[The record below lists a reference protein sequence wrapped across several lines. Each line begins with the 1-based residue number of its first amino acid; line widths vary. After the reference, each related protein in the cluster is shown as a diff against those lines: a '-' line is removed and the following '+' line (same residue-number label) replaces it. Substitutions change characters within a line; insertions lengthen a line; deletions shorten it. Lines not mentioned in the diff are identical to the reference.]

1 MSTTQVEPLRCVE
14 STMKFATTPEPR
26 HYALAVA
33 IPQTEPARRVMP
45 SFLQAKPRPLSAVAA
60 YLAGSALPPA
70 VVCEVGWVNGLG
82 AIRSLGRA
90 GVPVVALDHRPWALG
105 FRSRYALPVVAP
117 DPLPDE
123 DGFISFLQELA
134 EVVER
139 PMPIF
144 PTHDEH
150 LNSLARRRDELGD
163 SFLCPFPSWEVLE
176 PLQSKRHQIATA
188 ERLGMATPQT
198 AHPRSAEEARSAAAE
213 IGYPVFVKPS
223 ENIVFKRIHK
233 RQAFVC
239 NDADELEHA
248 YSTTADYEPMV
259 QEFIPGG
266 DVGLWTLGAYIASDG
281 SPLAV
286 FSGRKLRQTAE
297 NMGSARVGE
306 ALWDDEVV
314 ESGLR
319 LLKELAFYGIA
330 QVEWKRDPRDSRL
343 KLIEVNPRLWQW
355 HGLTGACGAD
365 VAQIAYWDLIGVS
378 VPFARTDSSGK
389 RWAIGLMSDHGV
401 ELQRPPYVD
410 GVFAL
415 DDPQPGLVN
424 AARFLVNP
432 FRS

>member
-1 MSTTQVEPLRCVE
+1 VE
-14 STMKFATTPEPR
+14 STTNLVTTPQPR
-26 HYALAVA
+26 HYALDVA
-33 IPQTEPARRVMP
+33 LPQTETGRRVMP
-45 SFLQAKPRPLSAVAA
+45 KFLQAKPRPPSAVAE
-60 YLAGSALPPA
+60 YLAGKALPPA
-70 VVCEVGWVNGLG
+70 IVCEVGWVNGLG

-90 GVPVVALDHRPWALG
+90 GVPVIALDHRPWALG

-123 DGFISFLQELA
+123 DGFIALLQELA
-134 EVVER
+134 DVIDR
-139 PMPIF
+139 PSPIF

-163 SFLCPFPSWEVLE
+163 RFLCPFPSWEVLE

-188 ERLGMATPQT
+188 ESLGMATPAT
-198 AHPRSAEEARSAAAE
+198 AHPRSAEEAQRDAAE
-213 IGYPVFVKPS
+213 IGFPVFVKPS

-239 NDADELEHA
+239 RDPGELEAA
-248 YSTTADYEPMV
+248 YRTTADYEPMV

-266 DVGLWTLGAYIASDG
+266 DEWLWTLGTYITPDG
-281 SPLAV
+281 RPLAV

-319 LLKELAFYGIA
+319 LLQELRFHGIA
-330 QVEWKRDPRDSRL
+330 QVEWKRDPRDGRL

-365 VAQIAYWDLIGVS
+365 VAHIAYLDQIGVP
-378 VPFARTDSSGK
+378 VTPARTDSSGK
-389 RWAIGLMSDHGV
+389 RWAIAVMSEHGFAL
-401 ELQRPPYVD
+401 ERPPYVD

-415 DDPQPGLVN
+415 DDPKPGLVN
-424 AARFLVNP
+424 AGRFVFNPLTARL
-432 FRS
+432 RA

>member
-1 MSTTQVEPLRCVE
+1 M
-14 STMKFATTPEPR
+14 
-26 HYALAVA
+26 A
-33 IPQTEPARRVMP
+33 IPQTETGRRVMP
-45 SFLQAKPRPLSAVAA
+45 RFLQARPRPLSAVAE
-60 YLAGSALPPA
+60 YVAGSALPPA

-90 GVPVVALDHRPWALG
+90 GAPVIALDHRPWALG

-134 EVVER
+134 EVVDR
-139 PMPIF
+139 PLPIF

-176 PLQSKRHQIATA
+176 PLQSKRHQIDTATA
-188 ERLGMATPQT
+188 LGMGAPAT
-198 AHPRSAEEARSAAAE
+198 AHPQAAEEARSVATE
-213 IGYPVFVKPS
+213 IGFPVFVKPS

-266 DVGLWTLGAYIASDG
+266 DVGLWTLGTYIASDG

-319 LLKELAFYGIA
+319 LLKELAFHGIA
-330 QVEWKRDPRDSRL
+330 QVEWKRDPRDGRL

-365 VAQIAYWDLIGVS
+365 VTQIAYWDLIGVS

-432 FRS
+432 LRS

>member
-1 MSTTQVEPLRCVE
+1 
-14 STMKFATTPEPR
+14 MKFATTPEPR
-26 HYALAVA
+26 HYALAVV

-45 SFLQAKPRPLSAVAA
+45 RFLQAKPRPLSAVAA
-60 YLAGSALPPA
+60 HLAGSALPPA

-123 DGFISFLQELA
+123 NGFISFLQELA

-163 SFLCPFPSWEVLE
+163 SFLCPFPGWEVLE

-188 ERLGMATPQT
+188 ERLGMGTPQT

-266 DVGLWTLGAYIASDG
+266 DVGLWTLGTLHRVRRQPAGGVLRPEAPPDG
-281 SPLAV
+281 REHGQRA
-286 FSGRKLRQTAE
+286 
-297 NMGSARVGE
+297 GSARR
-306 ALWDDEVV
+306 
-314 ESGLR
+314 SGTTR
-319 LLKELAFYGIA
+319 SSSRGS
-330 QVEWKRDPRDSRL
+330 VCSRSSPSTDSR
-343 KLIEVNPRLWQW
+343 RW
-355 HGLTGACGAD
+355 
-365 VAQIAYWDLIGVS
+365 
-378 VPFARTDSSGK
+378 SGNG
-389 RWAIGLMSDHGV
+389 I
-401 ELQRPPYVD
+401 
-410 GVFAL
+410 
-415 DDPQPGLVN
+415 PGT
-424 AARFLVNP
+424 AA
-432 FRS
+432 